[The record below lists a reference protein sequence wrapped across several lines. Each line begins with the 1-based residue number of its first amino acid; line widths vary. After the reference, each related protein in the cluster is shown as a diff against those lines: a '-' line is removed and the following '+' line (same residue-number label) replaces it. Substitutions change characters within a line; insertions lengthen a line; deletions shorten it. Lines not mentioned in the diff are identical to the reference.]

1 MWTKHIIFQKKKL
14 SQKYQQQLQ
23 HKLQIALVEAETAS
37 AEAAT
42 APAHSAV
49 TPTVVLEIEG
59 SHKDYLTIFSQIMNL
74 MPSFVLQAKD
84 VISQL

>member
-1 MWTKHIIFQKKKL
+1 MAPT
-14 SQKYQQQLQ
+14 
-23 HKLQIALVEAETAS
+23 EAATTSAQAVTTPAEAATAS
-37 AEAAT
+37 TEAAT

-49 TPTVVLEIEG
+49 ASTVVPEIEG